1 MAGLPPLRSMRKTT
15 VVLIVVFLAFI
26 THRIVDFV
34 LDDSSIKDVGNTELS
49 LAQGVVCRHIVKET
63 PFGAD
68 SVFEEGS
75 RLYFY
80 TIISNALQYDSD
92 SLLHVWYK
100 GMDTVQVLLCKVRK
114 DYEACYTEISPSML
128 TTGEWSVDLVLGRRL
143 LYSEQFLIES
153 TDR

>member
-26 THRIVDFV
+26 THRIVDFIREESNV
-34 LDDSSIKDVGNTELS
+34 KDVGNTELS

-100 GMDTVQVLLCKVRK
+100 GMDTVQVLPL
-114 DYEACYTEISPSML
+114 S
-128 TTGEWSVDLVLGRRL
+128 
-143 LYSEQFLIES
+143 LIHI
-153 TDR
+153 

>member
-15 VVLIVVFLAFI
+15 VVLIVVFLAFVA
-26 THRIVDFV
+26 HRIIAFV
-34 LDDSSIKDVGNTELS
+34 LDDSNIKDVENTELS

-80 TIISNALQYDSD
+80 TIISNALQYDS
-92 SLLHVWYK
+92 LLHVWYK
-100 GMDTVQVLLCKVRK
+100 GMDTVQVLPCKVRK

-128 TTGEWSVDLVLGRRL
+128 TPGEWSVDLVLGRRL

-153 TDR
+153 TNR